1 MHAFISDI
9 QLGFLTFPLV
19 ALVITL
25 PYMAYQYRRFGSI
38 SVWKTL
44 VVYSFAFYCLCMC
57 YLIALPLPADRTA
70 LSLTE
75 NPSLILSTS
84 SIKFKPLWQ
93 TPLLVWAIG
102 QRGLLP

>member
-38 SVWKTL
+38 SV
-44 VVYSFAFYCLCMC
+44 
-57 YLIALPLPADRTA
+57 
-70 LSLTE
+70 
-75 NPSLILSTS
+75 
-84 SIKFKPLWQ
+84 
-93 TPLLVWAIG
+93 
-102 QRGLLP
+102 